1 MTRGATRSGASSRA
15 DVNKQPSQVSA
26 KYRKEPFAR
35 ETGRTDRPSLFG
47 NLLGDIK
54 PQQAMGLSYFST
66 HISHLTIS
74 KRSNTIDG
82 PRSTCTLRRPFFRGR
97 GARLPK
103 AAPRTRSVRQNIYK
117 NTKQKPKGLVVAG
130 PHVVCCQG
138 PLRSSLSV
146 LQSYV
151 LPHARKRNFARATD
165 PVRPSV
171 RPSPLPSTSSSSP
184 PPGRS
189 VSTFTTRRRRK
200 SAALRPDTAT
210 SASPPPRS
218 AARSTPR

>member
-1 MTRGATRSGASSRA
+1 M
-15 DVNKQPSQVSA
+15 
-26 KYRKEPFAR
+26 AR
-35 ETGRTDRPSLFG
+35 DRPSLFG
-47 NLLGDIK
+47 NLLGDNK
-54 PQQAMGLSYFST
+54 TATSDGLELLL
-66 HISHLTIS
+66 HSHLTS
-74 KRSNTIDG
+74 HSLKTFQHDSRYTQYTYTTSTVFQG
-82 PRSTCTLRRPFFRGR
+82 PRRSSTQSGPAYTYVKTTKTQNKNQRGC
-97 GARLPK
+97 
-103 AAPRTRSVRQNIYK
+103 
-117 NTKQKPKGLVVAG
+117 VVAG

-151 LPHARKRNFARATD
+151 LSHARKRNFARATD